1 MAEEREKAS
10 QEEEYLYR
18 SAGIRE
24 RHGRIPLWLL
34 LVVVVLL
41 VWSLYYMLEFWNAG

>member
-1 MAEEREKAS
+1 MAEEQEKGN
-10 QEEEYLYR
+10 QEEYLYT

-34 LVVVVLL
+34 LVVATLL
-41 VWSLYYMLEFWNAG
+41 VWSLYYMVQFWNTV

>member
-1 MAEEREKAS
+1 MAEQQEKGN
-10 QEEEYLYR
+10 QEEYLYR

-24 RHGRIPLWLL
+24 RHGRIPLWLQ
-34 LVVVVLL
+34 VVVVALL

>member
-1 MAEEREKAS
+1 MAEEQEKS
-10 QEEEYLYR
+10 NQEEYLYT

-34 LVVVVLL
+34 IVVAALL
-41 VWSLYYMLEFWNAG
+41 VWSLYYMVQFWNTG